1 MKKTALNLLLLS
13 SFIVISGC
21 QSSEKIVISTWEN
34 TEKNIINDSQ
44 INQETLEDLTTNP
57 NTATELNDEQIKAA
71 QETLEIEQENLA
83 KSNPWDYDN
92 YSAENLKKA
101 QSENKKILL
110 FFHASR
116 CPTCQSLE
124 KDILSKKS
132 LIPSDTII
140 MKIDYDKETNLKK
153 QYWVTM
159 QNTIISIDSNWKETW
174 RKSTW
179 ITQLNEIISMVK

>member
-1 MKKTALNLLLLS
+1 
-13 SFIVISGC
+13 
-21 QSSEKIVISTWEN
+21 
-34 TEKNIINDSQ
+34 
-44 INQETLEDLTTNP
+44 
-57 NTATELNDEQIKAA
+57 
-71 QETLEIEQENLA
+71 
-83 KSNPWDYDN
+83 
-92 YSAENLKKA
+92 
-101 QSENKKILL
+101 LL